1 MKQLE
6 DNSLWRRI
14 KDLSSKML
22 RVGEVGVDQ
31 MVQESSQLM
40 RAGQ

>member
-31 MVQESSQLM
+31 MVQESSQLK